1 MLDERNIED
10 LKAEIGRDIE
20 SMLAS
25 LEVLDGR
32 MKSYARDAKN
42 YPRPDYES
50 LNDMILNYERSQ
62 PNGWNRDLTFR
73 YDRLLEKRVC
83 YEDTWL
89 RWYEDAG
96 LQYLKP

>member
-1 MLDERNIED
+1 MFEERNIEE

-20 SMLAS
+20 NMLVS

-32 MKSYARDAKN
+32 MKSYAQDSKD

-50 LNDMILNYERSQ
+50 HNDLILNYERSH
-62 PNGWNRDLTFR
+62 PNGWNRDLRFR
-73 YDRLLEKRVC
+73 YDRLLEKRAC
-83 YEDTWL
+83 YEDTWF